1 MSPAAAIGPDTMRAV
16 LCEAFGPPG
25 STRLAEVARPPAD
38 DAHTVTLAVEYASVS
53 HATGLM
59 VAGRYQTRPPLPFVP
74 GTEAVGR
81 VLSCGAGVTRLRP
94 GDRVVAIADW
104 GCFGEVLRLPEYTV
118 YPVPDALEALQAL
131 PVPLSYGTAYCGLVW
146 RCALQAGET
155 VLVLGAGAGVGLAA
169 VEIAHQLGA
178 TVIAC
183 ASTEAK
189 RAEALRRGAAHAV
202 APQDLAARV
211 KQLTGGRGAD
221 VVADPVGGDLFDQ
234 ALRAAAAN
242 ARLLS
247 IGFASGR
254 VPQAPLNLLL
264 VKNLTLHG
272 FFVGRYIGWTPA
284 DERARHAPALQAV
297 MQTLFDWA
305 CAGRIRPTVSQV
317 YPHGGLAD
325 ALHALETRQVVGKVA
340 LRIAA
345 DGPPD
350 TANDSLKKN

>member
-1 MSPAAAIGPDTMRAV
+1 MKPGTMRA
-16 LCEAFGPPG
+16 LYCDAFGPPEFV
-25 STRLAEVARPPAD
+25 RLAEIARPAPD
-38 DAHTVTLAVEYASVS
+38 DAHSVTLAVEYASVS

-81 VLSCGAGVTRLRP
+81 VLSCGAAVTRLRP
-94 GDRVVAIADW
+94 GDRVAAIADW
-104 GCFGEVLRLPEYTV
+104 GCFGEAVQLPEYTV
-118 YPVPDALEALQAL
+118 YPVPEGLEALQAL

-146 RCALQAGET
+146 RCGLQPGET

-189 RAEALRRGAAHAV
+189 RAEALRRGATHAV
-202 APQDLAARV
+202 APQDLAAQV
-211 KQLTGGRGAD
+211 KHLTGGRGAD

-242 ARLLS
+242 ARILS

-254 VPQAPLNLLL
+254 IPQAPLNLLL

-284 DERARHAPALQAV
+284 NERARHAAALQEV
-297 MQTLFDWA
+297 MQTLFRWA
-305 CAGRIRPTVSQV
+305 REGRIRPTVSKV
-317 YPHGGLAD
+317 YPMTGLAD
-325 ALHALETRQVVGKVA
+325 ALHALEARQVVGKVA
-340 LRIAA
+340 IRIEQ
-345 DGPPD
+345 
-350 TANDSLKKN
+350 